1 MVVGTIIVDDE
12 VVIREGNF
20 LTYNDFLNTAR
31 QYGNPTIEHVG
42 TLPDGSEYYIAT
54 ITTGGGGGGGGDEG
68 EYYLQTSINVSD
80 VFVRDADINSYGV
93 IRYQFSPQR
102 SGTYTFKSNTR
113 NVDTIGWI
121 GTTWNMAAYAINANG
136 YPGNEDY
143 IVGTYKDDDYGRAFS
158 ATAELESPGPYYLW
172 VLCYGGNSGTVELE
186 LSYEGGGGGGGGSAS
201 VSLNIRAGE
210 IVPVTVYF
218 ANAGTYTFE
227 TEGDLDTYGYLSY
240 ASVSDVVTNS
250 SGKKEPSSYLTY
262 NDDVTGTGTN
272 NFRIEYSVSGGTAYK
287 IWVRFYSV
295 STSGTVTLKIT
306 PAVGTFYG
314 KMTTNGKTA
323 ANINA
328 LFENGDPVYSNYRYI
343 RLKINGSWTKING
356 STYTASISA
365 GGASSTF
372 SVTKTGLNA
381 GTTYT
386 YEVHLYYRS
395 GSSYIDTGFY
405 ISGSFTTDQDA
416 SAIMLYHNGWKN
428 AIPYIYTGGAW
439 HRCSSRLYLNGWKS

>member
-1 MVVGTIIVDDE
+1 MVRGTIIVDGE
-12 VVIREGNF
+12 VVIYDGNF

-31 QYGNPTIEHVG
+31 QYGDPTIEHVG
-42 TLPDGSEYYIAT
+42 TLPDGTECYTAT
-54 ITTGGGGGGGGDEG
+54 ITTGGGGGGGNED
-68 EYYLQTSINVSD
+68 EYYLQISKSVSD
-80 VFVRDADINSYGV
+80 VFVKDADINSYGV
-93 IRYQFSPQR
+93 IRFEFSPQR

-121 GTTWNMAAYAINANG
+121 GTTWNMQAYAINANG

-143 IVGTYKDDDYGRAFS
+143 IIGTYTDDDYGSAFS
-158 ATAELESPGPYYLW
+158 ATAKLESGGVYYLW
-172 VLCYGGNSGTVELE
+172 VLCYKGSSGTVELE
-186 LSYEGGGGGGGGSAS
+186 LSYEGGGGGGDGSAY
-201 VSLNIRAGE
+201 VSLNIGADE

-250 SGKKEPSSYLTY
+250 SGKKEPSSYLAY
-262 NDDVTGTGTN
+262 NDDVPGTS
-272 NFRIEYSVSGGTAYK
+272 NFRIDFSVSGGTAYK

-328 LFENGDPVYSNYRYI
+328 LFENGDAVYSNYRYI
-343 RLKINGSWTKING
+343 RLKLNGSWTKING
-356 STYTASISA
+356 STYSASTSA

-372 SVTKTGLNA
+372 SVTKTGLTA

-416 SAIMLYHNGWKN
+416 SAIMIYHNGWKN
-428 AIPYIYTGGAW
+428 ATPYIYTGGAW
-439 HRCSSRLYLNGWKS
+439 HKCSSRLYLNGWKS

>member
-1 MVVGTIIVDDE
+1 MVVGTIIVDGRT
-12 VVIREGNF
+12 VIYEGNF
-20 LTYNDFLNTAR
+20 SSYNDFLNTAR

-42 TLPDGSEYYIAT
+42 TLPDGREYYTAT
-54 ITTGGGGGGGGDEG
+54 ITTGGGGGGDEG
-68 EYYLQTSINVSD
+68 EYYLQTSISVSD
-80 VFVRDADINSYGV
+80 TFVRYENINNYGV
-93 IRYQFSPQR
+93 IRYEFSPQR
-102 SGTYTFKSNTR
+102 SGTYTFKSNTS

-121 GTTWNMAAYAINANG
+121 GTTWNMQAYAINANG

-143 IVGTYKDDDYGRAFS
+143 IIGTYKDDDYGNAFS
-158 ATAELESPGPYYLW
+158 ATAELESGGVYYLW
-172 VLCYGGNSGTVELE
+172 VLCYRGGSGTVEIE
-186 LSYEGGGGGGGGSAS
+186 LSYEGGGGDGSAS
-201 VSLNIRAGE
+201 VSLNIGAGE

-218 ANAGTYTFE
+218 PYAGTYTFE
-227 TEGDLDTYGYLSY
+227 TEGNLDTYGYLSY

-262 NDDVTGTGTN
+262 NDDVTGTN
-272 NFRIEYSVSGGTAYK
+272 NFKIEYSVSGGTAYK

-295 STSGTVTLKIT
+295 SISGTVTLKIT

-328 LFENGDPVYSNYRYI
+328 LFENGDAVYSNYRYI
-343 RLKINGSWTKING
+343 RLKINGSWTTING
-356 STYTASISA
+356 STYAASISA

-395 GSSYIDTGFY
+395 GSSYIDTGLY

-439 HRCSSRLYLNGWKS
+439 HKCSSRLYRNGWKS

>member
-1 MVVGTIIVDDE
+1 MVRGTIIVDGE
-12 VVIREGNF
+12 VVIYDGNF

-31 QYGNPTIEHVG
+31 QYGDPTIEHVG
-42 TLPDGSEYYIAT
+42 TLPDGTECYTAT
-54 ITTGGGGGGGGDEG
+54 ITTGGGGGGGNED
-68 EYYLQTSINVSD
+68 EYYLQISKSVSD
-80 VFVRDADINSYGV
+80 VFVKDADINSYGV
-93 IRYQFSPQR
+93 IRFEFSPQR

-121 GTTWNMAAYAINANG
+121 GTTWNMQAYAINANG

-143 IVGTYKDDDYGRAFS
+143 IIGTYTDDDYGSAFS
-158 ATAELESPGPYYLW
+158 ATAKLESGGVYYLW
-172 VLCYGGNSGTVELE
+172 VLCYKGSSGTVELE
-186 LSYEGGGGGGGGSAS
+186 LSYEGGGGGGDGSAY
-201 VSLNIRAGE
+201 VSLNIGADE

-250 SGKKEPSSYLTY
+250 SGKKEPSSYLAY
-262 NDDVTGTGTN
+262 NDDVPGTS
-272 NFRIEYSVSGGTAYK
+272 NFRIDFSVSGGTAYK

-328 LFENGDPVYSNYRYI
+328 LFENGDAVYSNYRYI
-343 RLKINGSWTKING
+343 RLKLNGSWTKING
-356 STYTASISA
+356 STYSASTSA

-372 SVTKTGLNA
+372 SVTKTGLTA

-416 SAIMLYHNGWKN
+416 SAIMIYHNGWKN

-439 HRCSSRLYLNGWKS
+439 HKCSSRLYLNGWKS

>member
-1 MVVGTIIVDDE
+1 MVVGTIIVDGRT
-12 VVIREGNF
+12 VIYEGNF
-20 LTYNDFLNTAR
+20 SSYNDFLNTAR

-42 TLPDGSEYYIAT
+42 TLPDGREYYTAT

-68 EYYLQTSINVSD
+68 EYYLQTSISVSD
-80 VFVRDADINSYGV
+80 TFVRYENINNYGV
-93 IRYQFSPQR
+93 IRYEFAPQR
-102 SGTYTFKSNTR
+102 SGTYTFKSNTS

-121 GTTWNMAAYAINANG
+121 GTTWNMQAYAINANG
-136 YPGNEDY
+136 HPNDEAY
-143 IVGTYKDDDYGRAFS
+143 IVGTYKDDDYGNAFS
-158 ATAELESPGPYYLW
+158 ATAELESSSVYYLW
-172 VLCYGGNSGTVELE
+172 VLCYRGGSGTVEIE

-218 ANAGTYTFE
+218 PYAGTYTFE
-227 TEGDLDTYGYLSY
+227 TEGNLDTYGYLSY

-262 NDDVTGTGTN
+262 NDDVTGTN
-272 NFRIEYSVSGGTAYK
+272 NFKIEYSVSGGTAYK

-295 STSGTVTLKIT
+295 SISGTVTLKIT

-328 LFENGDPVYSNYRYI
+328 LFENGDAVYSNYRYI
-343 RLKINGSWTKING
+343 RLKINGSWTTING

-381 GTTYT
+381 GTRYT

-395 GSSYIDTGFY
+395 GSSYIDTGLY